1 MTSLRPPDPFLVH
14 RVHHED
20 FVPGLTGLCVGY
32 ELGDWRHEQFADHV
46 LDWLPEFALSW
57 HEAVNLRAGNARR
70 LLRRAAKLVYATDN
84 YTSRGEFGELFL
96 HIAIRQVFK
105 TIPAVSKVYF
115 KDAEN
120 DIVKGFD
127 CVHVVARDARL
138 ELWLGEAKF
147 HANISDAIHAAC
159 KSLRSHLTADYLRKE
174 MAAIR
179 NKIADGW
186 PHARRLKRLTSEQTS
201 LDDVFDA
208 LVIPVLLTYES
219 KAVQD
224 HDRICGDYVTA
235 FRREVLAYYARF
247 AEKNPLPDL
256 QVHLFLIPLEDKQRL
271 QEALDRRL
279 RHWQAA

>member
-1 MTSLRPPDPFLVH
+1 MTSLTPPEPFLVH
-14 RVHHED
+14 RVHHEHL
-20 FVPGLTGLCVGY
+20 VPGLTGLCVGY
-32 ELGDWRHEQFADHV
+32 ELGDWRHDQFADHV

-57 HEAVNLRAGNARR
+57 HEAVSLHAGNARR
-70 LLRRAAKLVYATDN
+70 LLRRAARAIYATDK
-84 YTSRGEFGELFL
+84 YASRGEFGELFL

-105 TIPAVSKVYF
+105 TIPAVSKIYF

-127 CVHVVARDARL
+127 CVHVVALKARL

-147 HANISDAIHAAC
+147 YANISDAIRAAC
-159 KSLRSHLTADYLRKE
+159 QSLETHLTADYLRSE

-179 NKIADGW
+179 NKIAHDW
-186 PHARRLKRLTSEQTS
+186 PHTERLMRLTSEQTS

-208 LVIPVLLTYES
+208 LAIPVLLTYDS
-219 KAVQD
+219 KAVRD
-224 HDRICGDYVTA
+224 HDQICVDYVAA
-235 FRREVLAYYARF
+235 FRREVLACHAKF

-256 QVHLFLIPLEDKQRL
+256 RVHLFLIPLEDKKRL

-279 RHWQAA
+279 RQWQAA